1 MNKVARNVRR
11 KSISSISKILFVAMV
26 FALIPVSAF
35 SAPKVTAGSTCK
47 TYKLK
52 VSNMNKIYTC
62 IKSGKKLVWS
72 ESTQTAKASA
82 KPTETAAKPTETAA
96 KPNEKKGISYL
107 VPLKP
112 AATDPITWENLE
124 SRVGE
129 ISAIAWQSAQDTME
143 ANSGSSRV
151 GSVKV
156 IYAPLTANTHYSG
169 FENHLRTGIKLWNRF
184 ILPPQ
189 ATFLVYSY
197 DEIPWAKK
205 EIKRILTD
213 SGMDENQAIQRGNN
227 LAVAPY
233 GGPECGGANAGMM
246 SDKQAIG
253 VFGLCPRN
261 EGSDPYYLGPLQI
274 HEFTHQLQGSQFI
287 GTKLNSQQILPC
299 WISEGLAHAGG
310 LSGGTTTLNDYLEVR
325 KRQASHPVLNVAGGH
340 SSTQLQASTIDYEFM
355 KKFYAES
362 SPPGC
367 FALPSYSLGY
377 SAGFLTTEALASIGG
392 IESTLLLFSRAAGG
406 ETFEEAFKN
415 IYGLSWS
422 KASDILAK
430 VVSKQFSLFT

>member
-1 MNKVARNVRR
+1 MA
-11 KSISSISKILFVAMV
+11 FT
-26 FALIPVSAF
+26 LIPVDAF
-35 SAPKVTAGSTCK
+35 SAPKITAGSNCK
-47 TYKLK
+47 TYKQK
-52 VSNMNKIYTC
+52 VSNMNKTYTC

-72 ESTQTAKASA
+72 ESAPAAKASA
-82 KPTETAAKPTETAA
+82 KPTEAAAKPIEKA
-96 KPNEKKGISYL
+96 KKPAYL

-112 AATDPITWENLE
+112 AGENPITWENIE
-124 SRVGE
+124 SRVDE
-129 ISAIAWQSAQDTME
+129 ISAVAWQSAQDTMK
-143 ANSGSSRV
+143 ANDSSTKT
-151 GSVKV
+151 SSIKV
-156 IYAPLTANTHYSG
+156 IYAPLTPKTHYSG
-169 FENHLRTGIKLWNRF
+169 FEEHLGTGIKLWNRF

-189 ATFLVYSY
+189 STFLVYSY

-205 EIKRILTD
+205 QIEKILSA
-213 SGMDENQAIQRGNN
+213 SGMEENEAAARGKN
-227 LAVAPY
+227 LANAPY

-274 HEFTHQLQGSQFI
+274 HEFTHQLQGAQFI

-310 LSGGTTTLNDYLEVR
+310 LSAGTNTLSDYLEVR
-325 KRQASHPVLNVAGGH
+325 KRQASHPVLGVAGGH
-340 SSTQLQASTIDYEFM
+340 SSTQVDASSVDIDFM
-355 KKFYAES
+355 KKFYGES
-362 SPPGC
+362 APPGC

-377 SAGFLTTEALASIGG
+377 SVGFLTTEALASIGG

-415 IYGLSWS
+415 IYGLSWT
-422 KASDILAK
+422 KAKDILAK
-430 VVSKQFSLFT
+430 VISKQYSLFV